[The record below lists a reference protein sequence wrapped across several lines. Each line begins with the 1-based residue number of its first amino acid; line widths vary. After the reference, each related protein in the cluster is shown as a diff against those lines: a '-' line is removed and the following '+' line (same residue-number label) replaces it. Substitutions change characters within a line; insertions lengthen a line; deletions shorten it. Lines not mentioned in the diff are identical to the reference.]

1 MSQNSSLLCAC
12 VTLMVLCVATSG
24 KKPLKEEDCE
34 VCVNVLRKFEQKYPD
49 VKEKAPGEIE
59 TLFKKFCKTVKDRD
73 ERFCYYIGGAETSAT
88 NILKIMSSPFKNHL
102 PLVKVCEKLQDAD
115 PQICDLKYEK
125 KLDLSE
131 VEFKKLKVKDLKK
144 ILSDWDEE
152 RACRGCSEKSDF
164 VRAVK
169 ELMPKHAPEAY
180 AKLKAR
186 DEL

>member
-73 ERFCYYIGGAETSAT
+73 ERF
-88 NILKIMSSPFKNHL
+88 
-102 PLVKVCEKLQDAD
+102 
-115 PQICDLKYEK
+115 
-125 KLDLSE
+125 
-131 VEFKKLKVKDLKK
+131 VKDLKK